1 MNHEIQF
8 DSRGEL
14 RHLITTEGMSKAL
27 ITDILDRSERFIQP
41 DGHIHSPELY
51 LKGKTIANLFFEP
64 STRTRS
70 TFELAAKK
78 LGATVINLDIAQS
91 STVKGETIK
100 DTFLTMLAMQCEG
113 VVVRHKEAGT
123 AAYLASLT
131 DGVVVLNAGDGAHAH
146 PTQAL
151 LDLLT
156 IRRHKGDL
164 NRLSVAIVGDVLHSR
179 VARSQVHALKAV
191 GVPDIRVVAPSHL
204 LPPEIQSWGVDVHT
218 DLKSGVKDVDV
229 IITLRLQY
237 ERMVQGLIKD
247 EREYFQ
253 QYGIKE
259 DTLKYAKPDAI
270 VMHPGPI
277 NREVEIASEVAD
289 GAQSLILKQVTYGL
303 AVRMAVLQMLIK

>member
-1 MNHEIQF
+1 MNNDIQF

-51 LKGKTIANLFFEP
+51 LEGKTIANLFFEP

-70 TFELAAKK
+70 TFELASKK

-91 STVKGETIK
+91 STTKGETIK

-123 AAYLASLT
+123 AAYLASLA

-164 NRLSVAIVGDVLHSR
+164 SRLSIAIVGDVLHSR

-191 GVPDIRVVAPSHL
+191 GVPDIRVVAPAHL
-204 LPPEIQSWGVDVHT
+204 LPPDIKGWGVDVHT
-218 DLKSGVKDVDV
+218 DLKTGVKDVDV
-229 IITLRLQY
+229 IITLRIQY

-253 QYGIKE
+253 HYGIKE